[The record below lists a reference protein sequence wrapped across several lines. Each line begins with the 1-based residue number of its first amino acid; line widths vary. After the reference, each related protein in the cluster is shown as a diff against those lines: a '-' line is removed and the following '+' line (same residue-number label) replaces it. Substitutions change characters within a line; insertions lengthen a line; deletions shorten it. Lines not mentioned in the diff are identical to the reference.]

1 MPGEEFAGTIISTLD
16 RHWSGMA
23 PCILSLGLGQ
33 LDEIFLEEADYKLP
47 EDVVASHV
55 QLRFL
60 LGV

>member
-1 MPGEEFAGTIISTLD
+1 MSTLD
-16 RHWSGMA
+16 RHWFGVA